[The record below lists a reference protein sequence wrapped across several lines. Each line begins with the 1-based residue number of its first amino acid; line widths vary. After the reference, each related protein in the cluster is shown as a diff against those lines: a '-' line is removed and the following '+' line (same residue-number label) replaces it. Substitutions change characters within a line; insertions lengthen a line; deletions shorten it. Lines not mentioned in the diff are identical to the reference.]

1 MRCLIATTRI
11 AGTDRR
17 EGTMPSIV
25 KRVEKR
31 RESLLY
37 PEEVAIAACLAM
49 PQRTGAKQLWAAAAG
64 GATGALLAERRA
76 AKRAVDQVGMASV
89 FASTAMVV
97 VVTDLRLAVF
107 RQDRAGRPTEH
118 LASLPADQLMAAS
131 YQGSG
136 LVAELTVWFGDGTA
150 ASVDVQRNT
159 GGASVADAIDGLI
172 ASRQG

>member
-1 MRCLIATTRI
+1 
-11 AGTDRR
+11 
-17 EGTMPSIV
+17 MPSIV

-49 PQRTGAKQLWAAAAG
+49 PHRTGAKQLWAAAAG

-76 AKRAVDQVGMASV
+76 AKGAVDQVGMASV

-107 RQDRAGRPTEH
+107 RQTARPPDRAPGVAARRPAH
-118 LASLPADQLMAAS
+118 ASCRG
-131 YQGSG
+131 QGSR
-136 LVAELTVWFGDGTA
+136 
-150 ASVDVQRNT
+150 S
-159 GGASVADAIDGLI
+159 
-172 ASRQG
+172 